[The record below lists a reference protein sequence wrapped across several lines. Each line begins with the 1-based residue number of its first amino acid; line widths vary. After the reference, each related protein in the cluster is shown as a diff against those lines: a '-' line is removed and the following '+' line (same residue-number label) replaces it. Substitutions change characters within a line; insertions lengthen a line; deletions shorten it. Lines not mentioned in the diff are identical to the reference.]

1 MSSVTRAGSS
11 FFFRATNLDDRV
23 IDGIG
28 MASVGTR
35 GPDSMPPA
43 SPVQG
48 GLGLMYPYRPET
60 MASRAQIEADV
71 LAIVKRVARRSVEPT
86 LTSELAADLGY
97 DSLLLLE
104 LIAELEEHF
113 NISIPTANEL
123 PAVRT
128 VADVIDHIADAV
140 SGGEPAR

>member
-1 MSSVTRAGSS
+1 
-11 FFFRATNLDDRV
+11 
-23 IDGIG
+23 
-28 MASVGTR
+28 
-35 GPDSMPPA
+35 
-43 SPVQG
+43 
-48 GLGLMYPYRPET
+48 
-60 MASRAQIEADV
+60 MASRAQLEADV
-71 LAIVKRVARRSVEPT
+71 LAIVKRIARRSVEPT
-86 LTSELAADLGY
+86 LRSELAADLGY

-140 SGGEPAR
+140 SGGEPA

>member
-1 MSSVTRAGSS
+1 
-11 FFFRATNLDDRV
+11 
-23 IDGIG
+23 
-28 MASVGTR
+28 MAS
-35 GPDSMPPA
+35 
-43 SPVQG
+43 Q
-48 GLGLMYPYRPET
+48 
-60 MASRAQIEADV
+60 AQIEADV

-86 LTSELAADLGY
+86 LRSELAVDLGY

-104 LIAELEEHF
+104 LVAELEEHF

-128 VADVIDHIADAV
+128 VADVICQIADAV